1 MTIRDEETTL
11 GCAPVNAELAV
22 LKNVVSRI
30 DNSIAAMTEVSTS
43 IGKLLAVHEERLNQ
57 LEKDNT
63 TVGLDIRD
71 IHSRITTMSR
81 EIVDK
86 LEATEKTLELKIKES
101 NDATG
106 RKLESMSKEMKSI
119 DDRVGFLERWKW
131 MVLGGALAMGWVIAK
146 MPSGFNLL

>member
-1 MTIRDEETTL
+1 MTIREEDTPL

-86 LEATEKTLELKIKES
+86 LEATEKVLENKIKES

-106 RKLESMSKEMKSI
+106 KKLESMSNEMKKI

-131 MVLGGALAMGWVIAK
+131 MVLGGALAIGWVLAK
-146 MPSGFNLL
+146 MPSGLNLL

>member
-1 MTIRDEETTL
+1 MTITNEDKECMATNT
-11 GCAPVNAELAV
+11 ELAV

-30 DNSIAAMTEVSTS
+30 DNSIAAMTEVSS
-43 IGKLLAVHEERLNQ
+43 NIGKLLAVHEERLNQ
-57 LEKDNT
+57 LEKDQNV
-63 TVGLDIRD
+63 VGLDIRD

-86 LEATEKTLELKIKES
+86 LEATEKTLESKIKES
-101 NDATG
+101 NDATSK
-106 RKLESMSKEMKSI
+106 KLSEINQEMKKI

-131 MVLGGALAMGWVIAK
+131 MVLGGALAMGWVLAK